1 MNKIFEIAASFY
13 GILIPKKDK
22 KTFLQLVL
30 DYLDERYSIE
40 TAIGL
45 ALKRLKLN

>member
-13 GILIPKKDK
+13 GILIPKKVK
-22 KTFLQLVL
+22 KNFLQLVL